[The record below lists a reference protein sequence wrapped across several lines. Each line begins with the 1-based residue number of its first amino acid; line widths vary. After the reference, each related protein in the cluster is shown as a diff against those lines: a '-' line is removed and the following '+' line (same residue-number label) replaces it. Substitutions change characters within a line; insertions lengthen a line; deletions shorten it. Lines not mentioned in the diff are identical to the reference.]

1 MRVLVIGATGFI
13 GLPVS
18 QALVRAGHIV
28 YGLTRTAEKAK
39 QLQAEEVI
47 PVIGEY
53 MEPSKWL
60 TPSLIATLDV
70 VINAVGSEVRSKDPF
85 ADRRV
90 FQVLTEVAQQS
101 RPSYAPK
108 LNYIL
113 TSGTLLYGPDHKEIV
128 TDTTSTPIEKL
139 LDFVKPFHEFE
150 QQVLHDTILN
160 TLIIRPGLVYGR
172 SGSLTAR
179 LFSQATAGETIKW
192 FRGRSGVVN
201 AVHTDDLANLYVLA
215 TEKAQLVGGNIF
227 AGVNDASESTEDI
240 LRSLVS
246 ISGAKGY
253 EYVDPSNPFE
263 HGVTTWV
270 TIRPYLGRTLLGW
283 RPVKASIV
291 DHLQIYFDA
300 WKASVETG
308 SSQ

>member
-13 GLPVS
+13 GLPAT

-47 PVIGEY
+47 PIIGEY
-53 MEPSKWL
+53 LEPSKWL

-70 VINAVGSEVRSKDPF
+70 VINAVGSEVRFKDPS
-85 ADRRV
+85 ADPRV
-90 FQVLTEVAQQS
+90 FKVLIDVAQQS
-101 RPSYAPK
+101 RPSHAPK
-108 LNYIL
+108 LNYIV

-128 TDTTSTPIEKL
+128 TDTTSPPIEKL
-139 LDFVKPFHEFE
+139 FDLVKPFHEFE
-150 QQVLHDTILN
+150 QEALHSTVVN

-179 LFSQATAGETIKW
+179 LFSQAKEGETIKW
-192 FRGRSGVVN
+192 FGGPNGRVN

-215 TEKAQLVGGNIF
+215 TEKAHLVGGNIF

-240 LRSLVS
+240 LRNLVS
-246 ISGAKGY
+246 ISGAKGF
-253 EYVDPSNPFE
+253 EYVEPSNPFE
-263 HGVTTWV
+263 GALATSI

-291 DHLQIYFDA
+291 DHLQIYFDT
-300 WKASVETG
+300 WKASVETE